1 MAHLGLVEVIE
12 IGNLLGEG
20 IQWNAEDGCAWWTD
34 IQASR
39 LYRWSYAAGSVRTY
53 DMPERV
59 GSFAFTDHPD
69 ELIVAFATGIAFYHV
84 ETRAVRWVGRPESPF
99 RGRRF
104 NDGRADRQGRF
115 WAGTMVEGGE
125 AQADSAS
132 LFCVDGA
139 GMMFRQVDGL
149 GIANGLCFS
158 PDSRFCYLA
167 DSARNQI
174 YRYGFDADS
183 GALAEK
189 SLFAESVAG
198 GSPDGAAV
206 DVDGC
211 IWSAQWGT
219 GEVIRYTPSGAVDC
233 RLQTPARQPSCVAFG
248 GRNLDLLFVTSARDG
263 LTAQEL
269 AQDSAAGHVFIF
281 RTGHTGLLESRYR
294 TTHGA

>member
-1 MAHLGLVEVIE
+1 MAHPELLDVIE
-12 IGNLLGEG
+12 IGTVLGEG
-20 IQWNAEDGCAWWTD
+20 IQWNAEDECVWWTD

-39 LYRWSYAAGSVRTY
+39 LHRWSSAAGSVHTY
-53 DMPERV
+53 AMPERV
-59 GSFAFTDHPD
+59 GSFAFTDRPG
-69 ELIVAFATGIAFYHV
+69 ELLVAFETGIAFYQL
-84 ETRAVRWVGRPESPF
+84 ETGALRWAGRPESPF

-115 WAGTMVEGGE
+115 WAGTMVESHD
-125 AQADSAS
+125 AQPGSAS
-132 LFCVDGA
+132 LFCVDRA
-139 GMMFRQVDGL
+139 GTMFRQVDGL

-174 YRYGFDADS
+174 YQYVFDADS
-183 GALAEK
+183 GALADR
-189 SLFAESVAG
+189 SLFAESLTG

-211 IWSAQWGT
+211 IWSAQWGA
-219 GEVIRYTPSGAVDC
+219 GEVIRYTPGGEVDF
-233 RLQTPARQPSCVAFG
+233 RLRIPARQPSCVAFG
-248 GRNLDLLFVTSARDG
+248 GRDLDLLFVTSARDG

-269 AQDSAAGHVFIF
+269 AQDRAAGHVFIF

-294 TTHGA
+294 PTHGA